1 VSLTETIDD
10 ARLPWDQAGRVQAPQ
25 TSLVVLWS
33 LEEPDRIGESAVVQG
48 ERILGRG
55 EAQADDPA
63 PRLRFGRARPGGH
76 TPGPALGGA
85 RLSRVQLQLSPRAE
99 GRLLVRSLGR
109 CRLLVNGRETEEAE
123 VGDGDVIHLRNA
135 LMLLVVRRKPL
146 ARSRAWPAG
155 LDFPF
160 GAADKFGIVGE
171 SLAAWTLR
179 DALAVAA
186 GSGLHVL
193 LRGESGAGKE
203 LAARALHALSPRGQ
217 RPLIARSAATFTETL
232 IDAELF
238 GNTKNFPNVGTPER
252 AGLVGDADGSS
263 LFLDEIGELPP
274 PMQAHLLRFLDR
286 GGEYHRLG
294 ESRPRRA
301 DVRFIAA
308 TNRPI
313 EALKHDFAARLMARV
328 EIPGLGD
335 RPEDVPLIA
344 RTLLTGLAER
354 SPEIAA
360 RFFERR
366 HGRLAEP
373 RLEPELVELLVRH
386 HYTLHVRELERL
398 LWTSLSSSIG
408 EFVAVTPPLL
418 EALQVSAPPAERPA
432 SSAGAP
438 LPDRTA
444 VESALAAAGGRVA
457 LAARAL
463 GLSSRY
469 VLYRLM
475 RQYGLEGGEE
485 VSAPA

>member
-1 VSLTETIDD
+1 MSLTETIDD
-10 ARLPWDQAGRVQAPQ
+10 GHLPWEEGRGVPGPQ
-25 TSLVVLWS
+25 TSLAILWS
-33 LEEPDRIGESAVVQG
+33 LEEPDRIGETAVVQG

-55 EAQADDPA
+55 DPQADDPA

-76 TPGPALGGA
+76 LPGPMLQGA
-85 RLSRVQLQLSPRAE
+85 RLSRQQLQLSPRTD
-99 GRLLVRSLGR
+99 GGLHVRSLGR
-109 CRLLVNGRETEEAE
+109 CRLLVNGRETSEAE
-123 VGDGDVIHLRNA
+123 VGDGDVLHLRNA
-135 LMLLVVRRKPL
+135 LMLLVIRRKPF
-146 ARSRAWPAG
+146 ARSRAWPAS
-155 LDFPF
+155 LEFPF

-171 SLAAWTLR
+171 SQAAWTLR

-203 LAARALHALSPRGQ
+203 LAARALHALSPRAN

-238 GNTKNFPNVGTPER
+238 GNAKNFPNVGTPER
-252 AGLVGDADGSS
+252 SGLVGDADGSS

-274 PMQAHLLRFLDR
+274 SMQAHLLRFLDR

-313 EALKHDFAARLMARV
+313 ETLKHDFAARLMARV
-328 EIPGLGD
+328 EIPGLGE
-335 RPEDVPLIA
+335 RPEDVPLIT
-344 RTLLTGLAER
+344 RSLLVALAER

-366 HGRLAEP
+366 GGRLAEP
-373 RLEPELVELLVRH
+373 RIEPELIELIVRH
-386 HYTLHVRELERL
+386 RYTLHVRELERL

-408 EFVAVTPPLL
+408 EFIAVTQPLL
-418 EALQVSAPPAERPA
+418 DALKVAEPPPPRSETSP
-432 SSAGAP
+432 SAP
-438 LPDRTA
+438 LPDRGA

-457 LAARAL
+457 LAARSL

-475 RQYGLEGGEE
+475 RQYGLEGAE
-485 VSAPA
+485 ATA